1 MRTREIKERKRD
13 IAGGERS
20 LGGMMERGRGS
31 GREIEIERGGRGSER
46 MINPLVNENVLNS
59 NM

>member
-31 GREIEIERGGRGSER
+31 GREIERGGGGVRE
-46 MINPLVNENVLNS
+46 
-59 NM
+59 